1 MNAVGSPEEQELQ
14 ELGSGAWDNPTYSG
28 APSPRGTLKI
38 CTISSAVLPQ
48 PQPKQP
54 EDGPQEKAH
63 RTLVSSCCLHICRL
77 ALGSPIFP
85 SGCEG
90 KLGVALESLQGLR
103 DLT

>member
-1 MNAVGSPEEQELQ
+1 MNVVGSPEEQELQ

-28 APSPRGTLKI
+28 TPSPQGTLQI

-63 RTLVSSCCLHICRL
+63 RTLVSSCCLRICRGIRG
-77 ALGSPIFP
+77 AWLGEAPPEIL
-85 SGCEG
+85 GLGEG
-90 KLGVALESLQGLR
+90 TS
-103 DLT
+103 

>member
-63 RTLVSSCCLHICRL
+63 RTLVSSCCFHICRGIRG
-77 ALGSPIFP
+77 AWWEEAPPEILGS
-85 SGCEG
+85 GEG
-90 KLGVALESLQGLR
+90 AS
-103 DLT
+103 